1 MAIAAKQL
9 ETWSAQG
16 PTKQFTDPY
25 QSMRGSLLD
34 GSAPYPVKDVDV
46 FLQGS
51 YGNDT
56 NVYGDSDVDI
66 VLEQSPFYYDISAT
80 TAKEQENFK
89 VAHSTNAEYG
99 YTKFKADAE
108 GWISGLY
115 KGVEV
120 GKKAVFVPGNNSR
133 RNADVLI
140 CAQFRRYISY
150 GTGVDSYHQGIAL
163 YSDGERIENFPKQ
176 HSKNLTAK
184 HQATNGNFKP
194 MVRVFKNMRNSMI
207 EKNLLA
213 DGVAPSYFIEGMLA
227 NVPND
232 KFADDYGETSGL
244 RASTGSSQRTSP
256 SSRPAAASTGSYGTP
271 PGCAGCRPIF
281 TRSRRH

>member
-1 MAIAAKQL
+1 M
-9 ETWSAQG
+9 
-16 PTKQFTDPY
+16 
-25 QSMRGSLLD
+25 
-34 GSAPYPVKDVDV
+34 
-46 FLQGS
+46 
-51 YGNDT
+51 
-56 NVYGDSDVDI
+56 
-66 VLEQSPFYYDISAT
+66 
-80 TAKEQENFK
+80 
-89 VAHSTNAEYG
+89 
-99 YTKFKADAE
+99 
-108 GWISGLY
+108 
-115 KGVEV
+115 
-120 GKKAVFVPGNNSR
+120 FVPGNNSR

-150 GTGVDSYHQGIAL
+150 GTVRRRLHQGIAL

-232 KFADDYGETSGL
+232 KFADDYGETCGL

-256 SSRPAAASTGSYGTP
+256 SSRPGSGLDWLVTGHHPGVLAVGQFSHVHGGTEEVL
-271 PGCAGCRPIF
+271 GELTVELRC
-281 TRSRRH
+281 SRR